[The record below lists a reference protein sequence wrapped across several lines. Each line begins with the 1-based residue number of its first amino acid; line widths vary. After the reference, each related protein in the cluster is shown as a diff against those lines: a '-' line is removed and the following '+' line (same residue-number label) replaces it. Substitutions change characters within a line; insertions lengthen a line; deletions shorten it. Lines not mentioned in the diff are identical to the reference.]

1 MNAYCLFCNTMKRDE
16 IAGAIERSRGYHVIA
31 PKIIQ
36 RKWVKGTPCDVEH
49 DYLPG
54 YLFIYSEAPIEDF
67 IALMRMG
74 DVYRILGD
82 RDSGHRLSG
91 SDLAF
96 AEMLLK
102 CNGVLGAVKAYK
114 VGDRV
119 KLAEGALGGVNG
131 EIVKLDRRGRALI
144 QFSFD
149 GVVYNTWV
157 GYELIDQGPL
167 VPDPEPEDP

>member
-1 MNAYCLFCNTMKRDE
+1 MNAYCLFCNTMKRGE
-16 IAGAIERSRGYHVIA
+16 IAGAIERSQGYRVIA

-36 RKWVKGTPCDVEH
+36 RKWIKGTPFDVEH
-49 DYLPG
+49 EYLPG
-54 YLFIYSEAPIEDF
+54 YLFIYSDQPIEDF
-67 IALMRMG
+67 IALLRLG

-82 RDSGHRLSG
+82 RDTGHRLTG
-91 SDLAF
+91 PDLAF
-96 AEMLLK
+96 AEMLLD

-119 KLAEGALGGVNG
+119 KLAEGTLGGVNG
-131 EIVKLDRRGRALI
+131 EIVKLDRRGRVLI

-149 GVVYNTWV
+149 GAVYKTWV

-167 VPDPEPEDP
+167 TPVAQSEG